1 MCCQNIA
8 ENIHKKFGIQYKAPF
23 WQITRAVSERAFDI
37 AVQVLQRDALQV
49 KEYISSIGY
58 ENFAFI
64 HFPCPRFSYNT
75 SNIVE
80 STNSA

>member
-8 ENIHKKFGIQYKAPF
+8 ENIHKFGIQYKAPF

-49 KEYISSIGY
+49 KEYIQWVDKSLRALAILPQNS
-58 ENFAFI
+58 
-64 HFPCPRFSYNT
+64 T
-75 SNIVE
+75 S
-80 STNSA
+80 